1 MLSGYPGLPPEK
13 IAYQQQAF
21 GKPVEGMAH
30 EVKKGLSRHI
40 IRPVAVKAFIKSR
53 P

>member
-1 MLSGYPGLPPEK
+1 LILSGILGCPPEK

-21 GKPVEGMAH
+21 GKPVEGMAR

-40 IRPVAVKAFIKSR
+40 IRPVAV
-53 P
+53 